1 MPVKIFAAAVAVVL
15 MIAYLVPVVVKLQE
29 VALGIVI
36 MIGLVLM
43 FIDLW
48 QSFSEKDI

>member
-48 QSFSEKDI
+48 QSFSEKDS